1 MDLRRTAS
9 RYVPFLHMKRIS
21 FIGVFGVNALSQTLV
36 SGWLASRDLK
46 AFSVFALITGLGNL
60 LAFLDFG
67 AGSIVQTNYIG
78 YLRNGSSKSILF
90 VKFALRQSL
99 VISGLICLT
108 GTTLLI
114 LNQSSFLALV
124 AIYLILLG
132 LTISTNLAI
141 NLIYA
146 NGKSE
151 VALLLSRTS
160 WFWTLLITLIF
171 RNYFED
177 HLFQVSLIAVASQLL
192 CGLLAVIFC
201 IVKHLLKPSTQNR
214 VVDRISKN
222 SYLRDYRSL
231 ALTTGLAGIPLAVS
245 LYADRYIVSYVNGP
259 SSILSLAAYGTLFSG
274 TVGIL
279 NFLYYK
285 KRAEIDY
292 SSSMNISFK
301 IISFLKLVPIIC
313 TVYFAF
319 GQLAIH
325 FLYPEKVSNLYIHVF
340 YSLGL
345 ICIGL
350 SLGLQLRS
358 VSITYQRVIARSVFW
373 QSLTNIALTFTLAH
387 FIGGIAGPLSTTLA
401 ILFVQLP
408 ILHARNPMQ

>member
-1 MDLRRTAS
+1 
-9 RYVPFLHMKRIS
+9 
-21 FIGVFGVNALSQTLV
+21 
-36 SGWLASRDLK
+36 LK
-46 AFSVFALITGLGNL
+46 VFSVFALITGLGNL

-67 AGSIVQTNYIG
+67 AGTIAHTNYIG
-78 YLRNGSSKSILF
+78 YLRNGSLKSIVF
-90 VKFALRQSL
+90 VKFALRQSI
-99 VISGLICLT
+99 VVSGLICLT
-108 GTTLLI
+108 GTILLI
-114 LNQSSFLALV
+114 VNQSSFLTLA

-132 LTISTNLAI
+132 LTITTNIAI

-146 NGKSE
+146 YGKSE
-151 VALLLSRTS
+151 IALLLSRSS

-171 RNYFED
+171 RGYFED
-177 HLFQVSLIAVASQLL
+177 HLYQVSLIAVASQFL
-192 CGLLAVIFC
+192 CGLLAVMFC
-201 IVKHLLKPSTQNR
+201 IVKQLLKPSPQIR
-214 VVDRISKN
+214 VIDRITKN

-231 ALTTGLAGIPLAVS
+231 ALTTGLAGIPLMVS

-259 SSILSLAAYGTLFSG
+259 SSILSLVAYGTLFSG

-285 KRAEIDY
+285 KRAEINY
-292 SSSMNISFK
+292 SSTININYK

-313 TVYFAF
+313 IVYFAF

-325 FLYPEKVSNLYIHVF
+325 FLYPEKISNLYIHVF

-358 VSITYQRVIARSVFW
+358 VSISYQRVIARSVFW
-373 QSLTNIALTFTLAH
+373 QALANIALTFTLAH

-408 ILHARNPMQ
+408 ILHARNPM

>member
-1 MDLRRTAS
+1 MSLRKTAS
-9 RYVPFLHMKRIS
+9 KYVAFLHMKRIS

-36 SGWLASRDLK
+36 GGWLASRDLK

-67 AGSIVQTNYIG
+67 AGTIAQTNYIG
-78 YLRNGSSKSILF
+78 YLRNGSLKSILF
-90 VKFALRQSL
+90 VKFAMKQSL
-99 VISGLICLT
+99 VVSGLICLT
-108 GTTLLI
+108 GTILLI
-114 LNQSSFLALV
+114 VNQSYFLTLA

-146 NGKSE
+146 HGESE
-151 VALLLSRTS
+151 LALLLSRSS

-171 RNYFED
+171 KGYFED
-177 HLFQVSLIAVASQLL
+177 HLYQVSLIAVASQFL
-192 CGLLAVIFC
+192 CGLLAVMFC
-201 IVKHLLKPSTQNR
+201 IARQFLKSSAQIR
-214 VVDRISKN
+214 AVDRITKN

-231 ALTTGLAGIPLAVS
+231 ALTTGLAGIPLMVS

-259 SSILSLAAYGTLFSG
+259 SSILSLVAYGTLFSG
-274 TVGIL
+274 TVAIL

-285 KRAEIDY
+285 KRAEINY
-292 SSSMNISFK
+292 SSLINVNYE

-313 TVYFAF
+313 IVYLAF

-325 FLYPEKVSNLYIHVF
+325 FLYPEKTSNLYIHF
-340 YSLGL
+340 CYSLGL

-358 VSITYQRVIARSVFW
+358 VSISYQRVIARSVFW
-373 QSLTNIALTFTLAH
+373 QALANIVLTFTLAH

>member
-1 MDLRRTAS
+1 MGRRRTAS
-9 RYVPFLHMKRIS
+9 KHVPFLHIKRIS

-36 SGWLASRDLK
+36 GGWLASRDLK

-67 AGSIVQTNYIG
+67 AGTIVQTNYIG
-78 YLRNGSSKSILF
+78 YLRDGSLKSFLF
-90 VKFALRQSL
+90 VKFALKQSL
-99 VISGLICLT
+99 VVSVLICQIAT
-108 GTTLLI
+108 VLLI
-114 LNQSSFLALV
+114 VNESYFLNLA
-124 AIYLILLG
+124 AIYLIFLG
-132 LTISTNLAI
+132 LTIMTNLAI

-146 NGKSE
+146 VGKSE
-151 VALLLSRTS
+151 VALLLSRSS

-171 RNYFED
+171 RGYFED
-177 HLFQVSLIAVASQLL
+177 HLYQVSLIAVASQFL
-192 CGLLAVIFC
+192 CGLLAVVFC
-201 IVKHLLKPSTQNR
+201 IVKQLLKPSTQIR
-214 VVDRISKN
+214 VIDRSTKN
-222 SYLRDYRSL
+222 SYLRDYRTL
-231 ALTTGLAGIPLAVS
+231 ALTTGLAGIPLMVS

-259 SSILSLAAYGTLFSG
+259 SSILSLAAYGTIFSG

-292 SSSMNISFK
+292 SSSMNVNYK

-313 TVYFAF
+313 IVYFVF
-319 GQLAIH
+319 GQLTIH
-325 FLYPEKVSNLYIHVF
+325 FFYPEKISNLYIHFF

-358 VSITYQRVIARSVFW
+358 VSISYQRVIAQSVFW
-373 QSLTNIALTFTLAH
+373 QALANIALTFTLAH

-408 ILHARNPMQ
+408 ILHARSPMQ